1 MSDDSGESVPT
12 IKEGS
17 KPQAARE
24 LLGSKPPM
32 DAITGVGSD
41 SCPSN
46 CGAFSCRAEACADL
60 VWCAASGESPG
71 SARYAIWWPQT
82 GAKVARGCDVM
93 DTAEG
98 ILSFAVCARISGVAF
113 STFREWLVTPV

>member
-1 MSDDSGESVPT
+1 MSDDGGERVPT
-12 IKEGS
+12 TKEGS
-17 KPQAARE
+17 EPQAARE

-46 CGAFSCRAEACADL
+46 CGAFSCRAEARADF

-71 SARYAIWWPQT
+71 SARYAIWWRET
-82 GAKVARGCDVM
+82 GAKAARDGVM

-98 ILSFAVCARISGVAF
+98 ILSFV
-113 STFREWLVTPV
+113 